1 MNRVSAKAGDFCG
14 KPAAARPNLRGAQTM
29 RKAFDPQRRLDCPAV
44 TKVSLNLNCRNET
57 IPILRALQHIYSTP
71 KVRDAILGAIARDVN
86 GKSNARRGRPG
97 LGYWEI
103 LVLAAVRLGCGYNYD
118 ELQDLAENH
127 RALRQVMG
135 VGDWRSAEQNQK
147 RFDWRRIESNVNLL
161 RPETI
166 ERINQAIIEE
176 GHRLE
181 PQAAETVRG
190 DCFVIET
197 NIHYPTDSS
206 LIVDGLRKVLG
217 IAAMLAGLFG
227 LIGWRQHKHLH
238 RKARRLVRKI
248 ERIAARKPDG
258 YQERMKRAY
267 RELLDLAE
275 MVLTR
280 AETLRE
286 TVRKYGTFS
295 SAETLALDKELETFV
310 QRTRQVCELA
320 RRRVLEGETIP
331 NREKLFS
338 IFETH
343 TQLYKRG
350 KAREP
355 VQFGRLVLV
364 FEDGAGFITHHHLL
378 PRDQGERDVVVP
390 QTRTA
395 QQRHRGKIRRGS
407 FDRGF
412 HSPQIQEALAKILEH
427 PCVPMPGCKQAAQQQ
442 RTASVEFRQA
452 RQSHP
457 GIESAIGALQ
467 SGNGLKRCRDRSD
480 KGFERY
486 VGLGVLGRNLHVLGK
501 LLIAREAPQSQAAYS
516 RRKQVA

>member
-1 MNRVSAKAGDFCG
+1 
-14 KPAAARPNLRGAQTM
+14 M
-29 RKAFDPQRRLDCPAV
+29 RKALDRQRRLDCPSV
-44 TKVSLNLNCRNET
+44 TNVSLNLHCRNET

-71 KVRDAILGAIARDVN
+71 KVRDSILRAIAGDVN
-86 GKSNARRGRPG
+86 GKSKATRGRRG
-97 LGYWEI
+97 LSYWEI
-103 LVLAAVRLGCGYNYD
+103 LVLAGARLGCGYNYD

-135 VGDWRSAEQNQK
+135 IGDWESEKETRKKK

-166 ERINQAIIEE
+166 HEINQAIIEE

-181 PQAAETVRG
+181 PQAAQTVRG
-190 DCFVIET
+190 DSFVVET

-206 LIVDGLRKVLG
+206 LIADGLRKVLG
-217 IAAMLAGLFG
+217 LAVMLAGMFG
-227 LIGWRQHKHLH
+227 LIGWRQHKHLY
-238 RKARRLVRKI
+238 RKARKLVRRI
-248 ERIAARKPDG
+248 DRIAARKGSG
-258 YQERMKRAY
+258 YQERLKQPY
-267 RELLDLAE
+267 RELLEVADLL
-275 MVLTR
+275 LTR

-286 TVRKYGTFS
+286 TVRKYGTGGG
-295 SAETLALDKELETFV
+295 AEALALDKDLETFL
-310 QRTRQVCELA
+310 QRTRYVCDLA
-320 RRRVLEGETIP
+320 RRRVLQGETIP
-331 NREKLFS
+331 HREKLFS

-350 KAREP
+350 KAGEP
-355 VQFGRLVLV
+355 IQFGRLVLV

-378 PRDQGERDVVVP
+378 PRDQGDRDVVVE
-390 QTRTA
+390 QTRMA
-395 QQRHRGKIRRGS
+395 QKRHRGKIRRGS

-412 HSPQIQEALAKILEH
+412 HSPHIQDELAKILEH
-427 PCVPMPGCKQAAQQQ
+427 PCVPMPGSRQAREQEK
-442 RTASVEFRQA
+442 TASVEFRNA

-457 GIESAIGALQ
+457 GIESAIGALE
-467 SGNGLKRCRDRSD
+467 SGNGLKRCRDRSE

-486 VGLGVLGRNLHVLGK
+486 IGLGVLGRNLHVLGK

>member
-1 MNRVSAKAGDFCG
+1 
-14 KPAAARPNLRGAQTM
+14 M
-29 RKAFDPQRRLDCPAV
+29 RKAFDRQRRLDCPSV
-44 TKVSLNLNCRNET
+44 GNVPLNLDCRNET

-86 GKSNARRGRPG
+86 GQSKATLGRPG
-97 LGYWEI
+97 LSYWEI
-103 LVLAAVRLGCGYNYD
+103 LVLAGARLGCGYDYD
-118 ELQDLAENH
+118 QLQDLAENH

-135 VGDWRSAEQNQK
+135 IGDWESEEKDKK
-147 RFDWRRIESNVNLL
+147 RFDWRRIESNLNLL
-161 RPETI
+161 RPATI
-166 ERINQAIIEE
+166 EHINQAIIQE

-190 DCFVIET
+190 DSFVVQT

-206 LIVDGLRKVLG
+206 LIADGLRKVLG
-217 IAAMLAGLFG
+217 LAATLAGLFG
-227 LIGWRQHKHLH
+227 LVGWRQHKHLY
-238 RKARRLVRKI
+238 RKARKLVRTI
-248 ERIAARKPDG
+248 DRIAARKGSG
-258 YQERMKRAY
+258 YQERMKQPY
-267 RELLDLAE
+267 RELLAVADML
-275 MVLTR
+275 LTR

-286 TVRKYGTFS
+286 TVRKYGTGGG
-295 SAETLALDKELETFV
+295 AEALALDKDLETFL
-310 QRTRQVCELA
+310 QRTRHVCNLA

-331 NREKLFS
+331 NHEKLFS

-350 KAREP
+350 KAGEP

-364 FEDGAGFITHHHLL
+364 FEDGVGFITHHHLL
-378 PRDQGERDVVVP
+378 PRDQGDRDVVVE

-395 QQRHRGKIRRGS
+395 QKRHRGRIRRGS

-412 HSPQIQEALAKILEH
+412 HSPQVQDELAKIIEH
-427 PCVPMPGCKQAAQQQ
+427 PCVPMPGSKQAAEQEK
-442 RTASVEFRQA
+442 TASVEFRNA

-467 SGNGLKRCRDRSD
+467 SGNGLKRCRDRTET
-480 KGFERY
+480 GFERY
-486 VGLGVLGRNLHVLGK
+486 IALGVLGRNLHVLGK